1 MFFWNSLAFSK
12 RYSGER
18 VGNKLGV
25 WYYQTHTTIYKIMNK
40 KTYTGTGNN
49 LVITYNGKE
58 FDKKIYKTDYIYT
71 DKMNHFAIHLKLTQ
85 HCKLTVFFLKMV

>member
-18 VGNKLGV
+18 VGTKLGV

-40 KTYTGTGNN
+40 KTYNGTGNN

-85 HCKLTVFFLKMV
+85 HCKLTVFFLKMG

>member
-40 KTYTGTGNN
+40 KTYNGTGNN

-58 FDKKIYKTDYIYT
+58 FDKKNIKLIIYT
-71 DKMNHFAIHLKLTQ
+71 QIK
-85 HCKLTVFFLKMV
+85 